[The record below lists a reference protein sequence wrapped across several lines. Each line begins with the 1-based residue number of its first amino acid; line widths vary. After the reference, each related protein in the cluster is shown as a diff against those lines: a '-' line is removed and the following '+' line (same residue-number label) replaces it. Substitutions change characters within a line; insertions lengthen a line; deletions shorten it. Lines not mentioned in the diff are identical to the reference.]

1 MMSVLRRIAMG
12 MGGTVVVALVIG
24 LAAPKT
30 VRAVVSTLV
39 TVANTSANP
48 VPTQAMDNPAL
59 QHFEVSASCTTVV
72 SCANDTVILNVPVGM
87 TAVVQ
92 DVSADCQVAVPDVL
106 NSLFA
111 RLGRYESALGRR
123 GNCRAH
129 TNSVDAEC
137 LRREQIRIR
146 ATSNT
151 VCRQH
156 IDGPAGTVYVQDI
169 GASHFVFC
177 TANISGY
184 YVKNGL

>member
-1 MMSVLRRIAMG
+1 MNVLRRIAMA

-59 QHFEVSASCTTVV
+59 QHFEVSANCSTVV

-106 NSLFA
+106 ILSL
-111 RLGRYESALGRR
+111 R
-123 GNCRAH
+123 GSDA
-129 TNSVDAEC
+129 TNPLSVVE
-137 LRREQIRIR
+137 
-146 ATSNT
+146 
-151 VCRQH
+151 
-156 IDGPAGTVYVQDI
+156 GTVELTPTQLTQNAS
-169 GASHFVFC
+169 GANRFAYGRQATLYAGSTSTGPQGQFTFKILGLPNFVFC